1 MHSRT
6 WAGVHSCSRVM
17 GILLSLLLASCGRV
31 SFPVHCERRRTGI
44 ACEPRWAV
52 VVVAGDWCQGSTH
65 DAGERSSCLLAALR
79 ADMRFDVKLLNAAAV
94 VVVVDV
100 GDDGGCD

>member
-1 MHSRT
+1 MRNRS
-6 WAGVHSCSRVM
+6 
-17 GILLSLLLASCGRV
+17 
-31 SFPVHCERRRTGI
+31 
-44 ACEPRWAV
+44 ACLKSQPSEAEARAMQRSAV

-94 VVVVDV
+94 VDV